1 MQQEI
6 QQRIINIV
14 NNVILHPNT
23 AINDEV
29 AWKEFEM
36 IATIGYQLKLE
47 DNTKQSK
54 LKLINDLKNKL
65 K

>member
-1 MQQEI
+1 MKQEI

-29 AWKEFEM
+29 AWKEFET
-36 IATIGYQLKLE
+36 IATIGYQLKLK
-47 DNTKQSK
+47 DNTKESK

-65 K
+65 L